1 MRYFIA
7 MAELPKRYDPNAV
20 EPKWYQRWLDNRD
33 FVANPESP
41 KPPFSIVMP
50 PPNITGMLTLGHVL
64 NHTIQDILARRARM
78 QGFEVLWLPGM
89 DHAGIGTQTAVEKYL
104 RRTENKTRHDLG
116 REEFLRRVLAW
127 QDKHGGIIIEQ
138 LKRLGC
144 SCDWSRQRYTLDD
157 DYAAA
162 VQKVFVELYDKGLIY
177 RGRRMINWDPAAQ
190 TAVSDEEVIS
200 KAQKGYLYFVRYEIV
215 EEPGRFLE
223 VATTRPETIM
233 ADTAM
238 AFHPDDKRYADLLGK
253 HAWRPLAREKIPI
266 IADEA
271 IDPEFG
277 TGALKVTPAHDTLDF
292 EIGQRHHLP
301 IIDVLTPTGR
311 INCPGVPELH
321 GLERFEARKKAAE
334 LLEARGLLAKAE
346 PYENNIGFSD
356 RSDVP
361 IEPRLS
367 EQWFLRYPK
376 TKEALAVV
384 RDHLIRFF
392 PVHWEKVYA
401 QWLENIRDW
410 CISRQVWWGHRITA
424 WYRKVTPAARVSDV
438 AQASRLPEGAHASR
452 LRNSD
457 TRKPE
462 ARATFIGFDELLD
475 VDITR
480 RQLPHWRQQQK
491 TYFVTFRLADSI
503 PATKLSELESERE
516 AWLKHNPEPWN
527 DAQRKQ
533 YYERF
538 SAKLDEWLD
547 AGSGSCVLKDE
558 RASKIVADTLSHF
571 DGQRYRLGAWVVMP
585 NHVHAIVTPLDEY
598 DLSAILHSW
607 KSYSAHEINELFGRT
622 GQVWQRESYDHII
635 RNERTLFKIEEYIDR
650 NPEKAG
656 VEVAHASRL
665 RNSDTRKPEARATI
679 YVGVEPPPD
688 PENWIQDEDT
698 VDTWFSSWLW
708 AYETMDPQTRKKFYP
723 TSVLVTAPDIIFF
736 WVARMIVAGL
746 EFKPGIS
753 SKIEDNIPF
762 HHVFFTSI
770 IRDSQ
775 GRKMSKSLG
784 NSPDPLDLI
793 AKYGADGLRFGLMRI
808 APTGQ
813 DIRFD
818 ERQIEEGRNFA
829 TKLWNV
835 ARLRQMHG
843 PSEAEPKIKVQTLS
857 IFAVE
862 VLARLNET
870 IDAIESA
877 YREYHFN
884 LVAQHLYNF
893 VWSDYCDWFVEAA
906 KTDIFG
912 PDEGQKKSAL
922 AVMDFAL
929 SAILR
934 MLHPFMPHLTEE
946 IWSLLALG
954 KGSIQ
959 FAAPPEK
966 FALGSRDDLSEQ
978 RRTVSAI
985 YETVQAGRNLR
996 SESKSPSNK
1005 KMRFILR
1012 TNQKSISNEISTLSR
1027 LLNAEEI
1034 TLDPEYKA
1042 TAGAPVAVTPLGEL
1056 FLAIAAA
1063 DQARERERL
1072 TKEITRLAEEAR
1084 TVEAKLQN
1092 KAFVERA
1099 PAAVVEEHRRR
1110 LKDLTAQL
1118 SKLKHARDGLS

>member
-1 MRYFIA
+1 

-20 EPKWYQRWLDNRD
+20 EPKWYRRWIEHGD
-33 FVANPESP
+33 FIANPESS
-41 KPPFSIVMP
+41 KPAFSIVMP

-64 NHTIQDILARRARM
+64 NNTIQDILARRARM

-116 REEFLRRVLAW
+116 REEFLRRVLEW

-157 DYAAA
+157 AYAAA
-162 VQKVFVELYDKGLIY
+162 VQKVFVDLYDKGLIY

-190 TAVSDEEVIS
+190 TAVSDEEVIN
-200 KAQKGYLYFVRYEIV
+200 KPQKGYLYFVRYEIV
-215 EEPGRFLE
+215 EEAGRFLE

-238 AFHPDDKRYADLLGK
+238 AFHPGDKRYRDLLGK

-277 TGALKVTPAHDTLDF
+277 TGVLKVTPAHDTLDF
-292 EIGQRHHLP
+292 EIGQRHDLP
-301 IIDVLTPTGR
+301 IIDVLTPAGR
-311 INCPGVPELH
+311 VNCPAVPELH
-321 GLERFEARKKAAE
+321 GLERFEARNKAAE

-392 PVHWEKVYA
+392 PAHWEKVYA

-410 CISRQVWWGHRITA
+410 CISRQVWWGHRIPA
-424 WYRKVTPAARVSDV
+424 WYRKQKSET
-438 AQASRLPEGAHASR
+438 
-452 LRNSD
+452 RNS
-457 TRKPE
+457 K
-462 ARATFIGFDELLD
+462 
-475 VDITR
+475 
-480 RQLPHWRQQQK
+480 
-491 TYFVTFRLADSI
+491 
-503 PATKLSELESERE
+503 SE
-516 AWLKHNPEPWN
+516 
-527 DAQRKQ
+527 
-533 YYERF
+533 
-538 SAKLDEWLD
+538 
-547 AGSGSCVLKDE
+547 
-558 RASKIVADTLSHF
+558 
-571 DGQRYRLGAWVVMP
+571 
-585 NHVHAIVTPLDEY
+585 
-598 DLSAILHSW
+598 
-607 KSYSAHEINELFGRT
+607 
-622 GQVWQRESYDHII
+622 
-635 RNERTLFKIEEYIDR
+635 
-650 NPEKAG
+650 
-656 VEVAHASRL
+656 
-665 RNSDTRKPEARATI
+665 I
-679 YVGVEPPPD
+679 YVGIEPPPD

-723 TSVLVTAPDIIFF
+723 TSVLVTAADIIFF
-736 WVARMIVAGL
+736 WVARMIIAGL
-746 EFKPGIS
+746 EFKPGKS

-770 IRDSQ
+770 VRDSQ

-784 NSPDPLDLI
+784 NSPDPLELI
-793 AKYGADGLRFGLMRI
+793 DKYGADGLRFGLMRI

-835 ARLRQMHG
+835 ARFRQMHG
-843 PSEAEPKIKVQTLS
+843 PSDAAPKIEAEALS

-870 IDAIESA
+870 IDAIKAA

-884 LVAQHLYNF
+884 MVAQHLYNF
-893 VWSDYCDWFVEAA
+893 VWSNYCDWFVEAA
-906 KTDIFG
+906 KTDIFSE
-912 PDEGQKKSAL
+912 DEAKKKSAL
-922 AVMDFAL
+922 AVMDFVL
-929 SAILR
+929 SATLR
-934 MLHPFMPHLTEE
+934 LLHPFMPHLTEE
-946 IWSLLALG
+946 IWSLLGLG
-954 KGSIQ
+954 KDSIQ

-966 FALGSRDDLSEQ
+966 LALDAVADVVE
-978 RRTVSAI
+978 RRRLVSSI
-985 YETVQAGRNLR
+985 YETVQSGRNLR
-996 SESKSPSNK
+996 STSKLPSNRK
-1005 KMRFILR
+1005 IRFILR
-1012 TNQKSISNEISTLSR
+1012 TNDKSISEQIPVLSR
-1027 LLNAEEI
+1027 LLNAEEV
-1034 TLDPEYKA
+1034 TLDPNYEA
-1042 TAGAPVAVTPLGEL
+1042 PAGTPVALTPLGEL

-1072 TKEITRLAEEAR
+1072 DKEIARIAEEAR

-1092 KAFVERA
+1092 NAFVERA
-1099 PAAVVEEHRRR
+1099 PAAVVEEHRQR
-1110 LKDLTAQL
+1110 LNDFNAQL
-1118 SKLKHARDGLS
+1118 AKLKQARGVLD

>member
-1 MRYFIA
+1 

-20 EPKWYQRWLDNRD
+20 EPKWYQLWLENRD
-33 FVANPESP
+33 FVANPESS
-41 KPPFSIVMP
+41 KPAFSIVMP

-64 NHTIQDILARRARM
+64 NNTIQDILARRARM

-116 REEFLRRVLAW
+116 REEFLRRVLEW

-157 DYAAA
+157 SYAAA
-162 VQKVFVELYDKGLIY
+162 VQKVFVQLYDKGLIY

-200 KAQKGYLYFVRYEIV
+200 KPQKGHLYFVRYEIV

-238 AFHPDDKRYADLLGK
+238 AFHPGDKRYADLLGK

-277 TGALKVTPAHDTLDF
+277 TGVLKVTPAHDTLDF
-292 EIGQRHHLP
+292 EIGERHNLP
-301 IIDVLTPTGR
+301 IIDVLTPAGR
-311 INCPGVPELH
+311 VNCPAVPELH
-321 GLERFEARKKAAE
+321 GLDRFEARKKAAE

-376 TKEALAVV
+376 TKEALAIV

-392 PVHWEKVYA
+392 PAHWEKVYA

-410 CISRQVWWGHRITA
+410 CISRQVWWGHRIPA
-424 WYRKVTPAARVSDV
+424 WYRK
-438 AQASRLPEGAHASR
+438 E
-452 LRNSD
+452 
-457 TRKPE
+457 K
-462 ARATFIGFDELLD
+462 
-475 VDITR
+475 
-480 RQLPHWRQQQK
+480 
-491 TYFVTFRLADSI
+491 
-503 PATKLSELESERE
+503 SE
-516 AWLKHNPEPWN
+516 
-527 DAQRKQ
+527 
-533 YYERF
+533 
-538 SAKLDEWLD
+538 
-547 AGSGSCVLKDE
+547 
-558 RASKIVADTLSHF
+558 
-571 DGQRYRLGAWVVMP
+571 
-585 NHVHAIVTPLDEY
+585 
-598 DLSAILHSW
+598 
-607 KSYSAHEINELFGRT
+607 
-622 GQVWQRESYDHII
+622 I
-635 RNERTLFKIEEYIDR
+635 RNPKSE
-650 NPEKAG
+650 
-656 VEVAHASRL
+656 
-665 RNSDTRKPEARATI
+665 I
-679 YVGVEPPPD
+679 YVGINPPPD
-688 PENWIQDEDT
+688 PENWVQDEDT

-708 AYETMDPQTRKKFYP
+708 AYETMDLPTRKKFYP
-723 TSVLVTAPDIIFF
+723 TSVLVTGPDIIFF
-736 WVARMIVAGL
+736 WVARMIIAGL
-746 EFKPGIS
+746 EFRPGKS

-770 IRDSQ
+770 IRDKL

-784 NSPDPLDLI
+784 NSPDPLELI
-793 AKYGADGLRFGLMRI
+793 DKYGADGLRFGLMRT

-818 ERQIEEGRNFA
+818 EKQIEEGRNFA

-835 ARLRQMHG
+835 ARFRQMHG
-843 PSEAEPKIKVQTLS
+843 ASEATPKIDIQSLS
-857 IFAVE
+857 IYAVE

-884 LVAQHLYNF
+884 MVAQHIYTF

-912 PDEGQKKSAL
+912 IDEGKKRSAL
-922 AVMDFAL
+922 AVMDHVL
-929 SAILR
+929 SATLR
-934 MLHPFMPHLTEE
+934 LLHPFMPHLTEE
-946 IWSLLALG
+946 IWSLLGLG
-954 KGSIQ
+954 KESIQ

-966 FALGSRDDLSEQ
+966 LALDAVADADVAEK
-978 RRTVSAI
+978 RRLAKSI

-996 SESKSPSNK
+996 SESKLASNK
-1005 KMRFILR
+1005 KIRFILR
-1012 TNQKSISNEISTLSR
+1012 ANDKSISGQIPTLSR
-1027 LLNAEEI
+1027 LLNAEEV
-1034 TLDPEYKA
+1034 TLDPKHKA
-1042 TAGAPVAVTPLGEL
+1042 TAGTPLAVTPLGEI

-1063 DQARERERL
+1063 DQLRERERL
-1072 TKEITRLAEEAR
+1072 DKEIAKIEAESR
-1084 TVEAKLQN
+1084 TVEAKLQS
-1092 KAFVERA
+1092 APFVERA

-1110 LKDLTAQL
+1110 LNDLIAQL
-1118 SKLKHARDGLS
+1118 TKLKQAREGLN

>member
-1 MRYFIA
+1 

-20 EPKWYQRWLDNRD
+20 EPRWYQRWLENRD

-41 KPPFSIVMP
+41 KPLFSIVMP

-64 NHTIQDILARRARM
+64 GDTIQDILARRARM
-78 QGFEVLWLPGM
+78 EGFEVLWLPGM
-89 DHAGIGTQTAVEKYL
+89 DHAGIGTQTAVEKHL

-116 REEFLRRVLAW
+116 REEFLRRVLQW

-138 LKRLGC
+138 LQRLGC

-157 DYAAA
+157 AYAAA
-162 VQKVFVELYDKGLIY
+162 VQKVFVDLYNKGLIY

-200 KAQKGYLYFVRYEIV
+200 KAQKGHLYFVRYEIV

-238 AFHPDDKRYADLLGK
+238 AFHPGDKRYLDLLGK
-253 HAWRPLAREKIPI
+253 HAWRPLVREKIPI

-277 TGALKVTPAHDTLDF
+277 TGVLKVTPAHDALDF
-292 EIGQRHHLP
+292 EIGQRHNLP

-311 INCPGVPELH
+311 VNCPAIPELH
-321 GLERFEARKKAAE
+321 GLERFDARKRAAE
-334 LLEARGLLAKAE
+334 LLQARGLLAKAE

-392 PVHWEKVYA
+392 PTHWEKVYA

-410 CISRQVWWGHRITA
+410 CISRQVWWGHRIPA
-424 WYRKVTPAARVSDV
+424 WYAKKKSEV
-438 AQASRLPEGAHASR
+438 
-452 LRNSD
+452 RNS
-457 TRKPE
+457 
-462 ARATFIGFDELLD
+462 
-475 VDITR
+475 
-480 RQLPHWRQQQK
+480 
-491 TYFVTFRLADSI
+491 
-503 PATKLSELESERE
+503 
-516 AWLKHNPEPWN
+516 
-527 DAQRKQ
+527 
-533 YYERF
+533 
-538 SAKLDEWLD
+538 
-547 AGSGSCVLKDE
+547 
-558 RASKIVADTLSHF
+558 
-571 DGQRYRLGAWVVMP
+571 
-585 NHVHAIVTPLDEY
+585 
-598 DLSAILHSW
+598 
-607 KSYSAHEINELFGRT
+607 
-622 GQVWQRESYDHII
+622 
-635 RNERTLFKIEEYIDR
+635 
-650 NPEKAG
+650 KA
-656 VEVAHASRL
+656 E
-665 RNSDTRKPEARATI
+665 I
-679 YVGVEPPPD
+679 YVGIEPPSD
-688 PENWIQDEDT
+688 SENWIQDEDT

-708 AYETMDPQTRKKFYP
+708 AYETMDLETRKKFYP
-723 TSVLVTAPDIIFF
+723 TSVLVTAADIIFF
-736 WVARMIVAGL
+736 WVARMIIAGL
-746 EFKPGIS
+746 EFKPGKS
-753 SKIEDNIPF
+753 DKIKDNIPF
-762 HHVFFTSI
+762 KHVFFTSI
-770 IRDSQ
+770 VRDSQ

-784 NSPDPLDLI
+784 NSPDPLELI
-793 AKYGADGLRFGLMRI
+793 DKYGADGLRFGLMRI

-835 ARLRQMHG
+835 ARFRQMHG
-843 PSEAEPKIKVQTLS
+843 ASETIPKIDTQSLS
-857 IFAVE
+857 IYAVE

-884 LVAQHLYNF
+884 IVAQHLYNF

-912 PDEGQKKSAL
+912 DDEAKKRAVL
-922 AVMDFAL
+922 AVMDVVL
-929 SAILR
+929 SATLR
-934 MLHPFMPHLTEE
+934 LLHPFMPHLTEE
-946 IWSLLALG
+946 IWSLMNLG

-959 FAAPPEK
+959 FAAPPQK
-966 FALGSRDDLSEQ
+966 VALETAADVTNNRQL
-978 RRTVSAI
+978 VSAV

-996 SESKSPSNK
+996 SVSKLPSNRK
-1005 KMRFILR
+1005 IQFILR
-1012 TNQKSISNEISTLSR
+1012 TDDKSISAQISTLSR

-1034 TLDPEYKA
+1034 TLDPKYKA
-1042 TAGAPVAVTPLGEL
+1042 PAGAPVAVTPLGEL
-1056 FLAIAAA
+1056 FLVIAAA
-1063 DQARERERL
+1063 DEAGERERL
-1072 TKEITRLAEEAR
+1072 DKEIARIGDEAR

-1092 KAFVERA
+1092 NAFVERA

-1110 LKDLTAQL
+1110 LSALTAQL
-1118 SKLKHARDGLS
+1118 AKLKHARDGLS